1 MRGLGVGWSCYDFR
15 RNTSGGGSMWLVHWA
30 GVIGL
35 VLDITGTIFLTYGLI
50 ISEREAAKLGASY
63 FSSDNWRENLKIPPV
78 ADRLRTSRNAQ
89 IGVLFLVLGFVG
101 QLIAAW
107 PKS

>member
-1 MRGLGVGWSCYDFR
+1 
-15 RNTSGGGSMWLVHWA
+15 MWLVHWA